1 MPRPYGDKYLL
12 WLFDQ
17 QEVGLELRLARACV
31 KANLPMK
38 YVAAALDANH
48 MTVYK
53 WFRGAKIRSED
64 RRKVV
69 EAFIR
74 LIGKDTDEGMLPA
87 PSVKHA
93 KNYIETMIGR
103 SI

>member
-17 QEVGLELRLARACV
+17 QELSLELRLAKACV
-31 KANLPMK
+31 NANLPMK

-48 MTVYK
+48 MTLYR
-53 WFRGAKIRSED
+53 WFRGAKIRSSE

-74 LIGKDTDEGMLPA
+74 LVAKDTEDGLLPVH
-87 PSVKHA
+87 SVKAA
-93 KNYIETMIGR
+93 KHYIEAMVGR

>member
-17 QEVGLELRLARACV
+17 QELSFELRFAKACV
-31 KANLPMK
+31 NANLPMK

-48 MTVYK
+48 MTVYR
-53 WFRGAKIRSED
+53 WFRGSKIRSEE

-69 EAFIR
+69 EAFVR
-74 LIGKDTDEGMLPA
+74 LLAKDTADGLLPVR
-87 PSVKHA
+87 SVKAA
-93 KNYIETMIGR
+93 KHYIETMIGR